1 MLGDSEAQI
10 YYYFQIL
17 IHLKKKKT
25 KNEKQK
31 KLDVIIPLPA
41 EKTNIYAIRSRS
53 GGYPGPFNK
62 SKRNIDQ
69 MFAPKILVA

>member
-1 MLGDSEAQI
+1 MLGVSEAQI

-17 IHLKKKKT
+17 IHLKKEKKRKT
-25 KNEKQK
+25 K

>member
-1 MLGDSEAQI
+1 MLGVSEAQI

-17 IHLKKKKT
+17 IHLKKEKKRKT
-25 KNEKQK
+25 K
-31 KLDVIIPLPA
+31 KLDVIVPLPA